1 MIDDTNIEL
10 LHGDCLELMK
20 GIPDN
25 SIDLVLCDLPY
36 GTTACAW
43 DAVIP
48 FEPLWEQYKRV
59 TKDNSPIVLFSTQPF
74 TTMLIYSNIKWFR
87 EEIIWLKNRGGSGLH
102 SDRRHI
108 KTHENIVVFSKGSYT
123 FNPQK
128 WAVCDKKFL
137 VHRKVFDYGYAKNN
151 IYGNIRDVKKPDD
164 GTRNPISVVSYEVP
178 HTPSKGRHYDS
189 NVDLRYH
196 PTQKPIELLEY
207 LIKTY
212 SNEGGVVLDNTMGCG
227 STGAACVNT
236 NRKFIGIEIEK
247 EYFDIAEKRIKEAKQ
262 KQQTEAKTLF

>member
-1 MIDDTNIEL
+1 MIDETNIEL

-102 SDRRHI
+102 SDKRHI
-108 KTHENIVVFSKGSYT
+108 KTHENIVVFAKGSYT

-128 WAVCDKKFL
+128 WEVGDKKFL

-151 IYGNIRDVKKPDD
+151 IYGNIRDIKKPDD

-178 HTPSKGRHYDS
+178 FSPSKSREYDS
-189 NVDLRYH
+189 SVDIRYH
-196 PTQKPIELLEY
+196 PTQKPVALLEY
-207 LIKTY
+207 LIRTY
-212 SNEGGVVLDNTMGCG
+212 SNDGNIVLDNTMGCG
-227 STGAACVNT
+227 STGVACANT
-236 NRKFIGIEIEK
+236 GRGFIGIEMDSG
-247 EYFDIAEKRIKEAKQ
+247 YCDIAEKRINEALKH
-262 KQQTEAKTLF
+262 KTKTLF